1 MQLRVALNKFIE
13 HYQAAKSI
21 SISHLKSFLY
31 DISDHLD
38 LTTCIRSGPMIQVQ
52 VESVKRHKTEGSDH
66 KRKLPTIK
74 NKENLD
80 LQIIPNRKTRKADKK
95 EHNLSK
101 NIGKNQPN

>member
-1 MQLRVALNKFIE
+1 ME
-13 HYQAAKSI
+13 CYQAAKLVSI
-21 SISHLKSFLY
+21 PRLTSFLY
-31 DISDHLD
+31 DISSHVDP
-38 LTTCIRSGPMIQVQ
+38 TVRIKSGSMIWVQ
-52 VESVKRHKTEGSDH
+52 VESVKRRKTEGSDR

-80 LQIIPNRKTRKADKK
+80 PQTIPNQKSRKAGKK